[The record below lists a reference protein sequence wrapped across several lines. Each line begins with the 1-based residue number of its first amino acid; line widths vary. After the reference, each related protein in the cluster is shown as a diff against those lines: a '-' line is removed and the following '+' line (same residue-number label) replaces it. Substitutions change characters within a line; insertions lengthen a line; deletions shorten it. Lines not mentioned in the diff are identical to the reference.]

1 MDATQVAA
9 VLAATIVLASI
20 VSVEVGLSVA
30 LIELGLGVLVGNLLN
45 VDPNTDW
52 LVFIATFASIVLT
65 FLAGAEVDPD
75 DFRARWVASVSIG
88 VVSFVGPFVVAG
100 LIAYGPLGWDTKA
113 ALIAGTALSTT
124 SLAVVYAVLVET
136 ALNTTS
142 IGKLIMSA
150 CFVTDMGTAIALSA
164 IFIKPNAWFPAF
176 LVVSIALIVVLPKL
190 APWFF
195 RRYGDRVIE
204 PEIKLIFLCLF
215 ILMVL
220 ANAAKGHA
228 VLPAF
233 VLGLVMAKHYQEHK
247 QEQERLRVVAFAFLT
262 PFFFLRGGLNVS
274 LGAVF
279 ANLGLLGILFA
290 AKMVPKVG
298 LIMPLGRRY
307 VPEYAT
313 FTTLLMSTGLT
324 FGTISSLY
332 GLQAGIIDKT
342 QFSLLVTVVVFSAIV
357 PTAIAQ
363 RWFSPDV
370 EVERLA
376 DRTEPMPR
384 AAEPPPQRRPCG
396 WRGRRTRRPR
406 AARRSHGHER
416 LPRAPVRCGGSA
428 RRRPRGPARR
438 CTF

>member
-1 MDATQVAA
+1 MDPTQVAA

-20 VSVEVGLSVA
+20 ISVEVGLSVA
-30 LIELGLGVLVGNLLN
+30 LIELGLGVVVGNVFN
-45 VDPNTDW
+45 VDPNVDW

-75 DFRARWVASVSIG
+75 DFRERWVASVSIG
-88 VVSFVGPFVVAG
+88 VVSFIGPFVVAG
-100 LIAYGPLGWDTKA
+100 LIAYGPLGWDLKA

-136 ALNTTS
+136 GLNSTS

-164 IFIKPNAWFPAF
+164 IFIRPNAWFPVF
-176 LVVSIALIVVLPKL
+176 LVVSVGVIVLLPRIAPR
-190 APWFF
+190 FF

-204 PEIKLIFLCLF
+204 PEIKLIFVCLF
-215 ILMVL
+215 LLMVL
-220 ANAAKGHA
+220 AAAAKGQA

-233 VLGLVMAKHYQEHK
+233 VLGLVMAKHYQQHK

-279 ANLGLLGILFA
+279 ANLGLLGVLFA

-298 LIMPLGRRY
+298 LILPLARRY
-307 VPEYAT
+307 VPQHAT

-342 QFSLLVTVVVFSAIV
+342 QFSLLVTVVVLSAIV

-370 EVERLA
+370 EKERLA
-376 DRTEPMPR
+376 DESEPMPR
-384 AAEPPPQRRPCG
+384 AAEPPAQP
-396 WRGRRTRRPR
+396 
-406 AARRSHGHER
+406 
-416 LPRAPVRCGGSA
+416 LPAGEGA
-428 RRRPRGPARR
+428 
-438 CTF
+438 

>member
-9 VLAATIVLASI
+9 VLAATVVLASI
-20 VSVEVGLSVA
+20 ISVEVGLSVA
-30 LIELGLGVLVGNLLN
+30 LIELGLGVVVGNLFS

-75 DFRARWVASVSIG
+75 DFRQRWRASVSIG
-88 VVSFVGPFVVAG
+88 LVSFAGPFVVAG

-136 ALNTTS
+136 GLNSTS

-150 CFVTDMGTAIALSA
+150 CFVTDMATAIALSA

-176 LVVSIALIVVLPKL
+176 LAVSILLIVGLPKI

-204 PEIKLIFLCLF
+204 PEIKLIFLTLF
-215 ILMVL
+215 ILMVV
-220 ANAAKGHA
+220 ADAAKGHA

-247 QEQERLRVVAFAFLT
+247 LEQERLRVVAFAFLT

-279 ANLGLLGILFA
+279 ANLGLLAVLFA
-290 AKMVPKVG
+290 AKMVPKVSMI
-298 LIMPLGRRY
+298 LPLARRY
-307 VPEYAT
+307 VPEHAT

-342 QFSLLVTVVVFSAIV
+342 QFSLLVTVVVLSAIV

-363 RWFSPDV
+363 RWYSPDV
-370 EVERLA
+370 ERERLA
-376 DRTEPMPR
+376 DVTEPMPR
-384 AAEPPPQRRPCG
+384 AAEPPP
-396 WRGRRTRRPR
+396 
-406 AARRSHGHER
+406 
-416 LPRAPVRCGGSA
+416 APVVAGD
-428 RRRPRGPARR
+428 RP
-438 CTF
+438 